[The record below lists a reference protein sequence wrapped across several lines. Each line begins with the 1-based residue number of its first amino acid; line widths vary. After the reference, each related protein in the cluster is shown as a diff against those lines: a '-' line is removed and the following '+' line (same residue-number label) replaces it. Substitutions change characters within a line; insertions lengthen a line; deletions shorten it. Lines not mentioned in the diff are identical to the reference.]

1 MTQTNSDNMPEVVLD
16 YINQGHRAALATV
29 VETWGSAPRP
39 VGAQLAIRDDGE
51 FQGSVSGGCVEGAVV
66 AEALEALDAG
76 DCRLLEY
83 GVSDEEVFAVGL
95 ACGGTIKVLVE
106 PVGIGQGPDV
116 SDIEAIAQARKAR
129 RPVGIQ
135 TNLTNWHRR
144 LIGPADAQTRF
155 ASDKSG
161 MDGDVFTVIQNPPL
175 RLVVVGAVHIAQA
188 LLPMARIAGYAP
200 FLVDPR
206 DSFASQSRFPDE
218 TILNDWPDA
227 AVEQLG
233 LDARTAL
240 VTLTHDPKLDTPALA
255 AGLKS
260 DAFYIGALGSGR
272 THAKRRA
279 QLEELGFESE
289 QIDRI
294 SGPVGL
300 DIGAA
305 TPAEIALSVMAEM
318 TQTLRKQ

>member
-1 MTQTNSDNMPEVVLD
+1 MPEVVLG
-16 YINQGHRAALATV
+16 YINQGYRAALATV
-29 VETWGSAPRP
+29 IETWGSAPRP

-66 AEALEALDAG
+66 AEALEALNTG
-76 DCRLLEY
+76 DCRVLEY

-106 PVGIGQGPDV
+106 PVGNGQGPSV
-116 SDIEAIAQARKAR
+116 EDIQAIAAARKDR

-144 LIGPADAQTRF
+144 LIGPADAGARF

-161 MDGDVFTVIQNPPL
+161 MDDDVFTVIQNPPL

-200 FLVDPR
+200 YLVDPR
-206 DSFASQSRFPDE
+206 DSFASQSRFPGE

-260 DAFYIGALGSGR
+260 DAFYIGALGSTR

-279 QLEELGFESE
+279 ELEELGFDAT
-289 QIDRI
+289 QIARI

-305 TPAEIALSVMAEM
+305 TPSEIALSIMAEM
-318 TQTLRKQ
+318 TQTLRQR